1 MTRVTRAR
9 GISPEYVDEIT
20 LEDLVC
26 SAGCPLKCLRKG
38 CVYATSQASNYGS
51 AGIEETLFGSIG
63 EAYGFRQAP
72 DDVYG
77 RFRTTE
83 SEKFPVMHL
92 I

>member
-38 CVYATSQASNYGS
+38 CVHATSQASNYGS